1 MLSPGAGGLVGLE
14 LLVCNY
20 VDLKKKNK
28 KKIKALKN

>member
-20 VDLKKKNK
+20 VDLKKKIK
-28 KKIKALKN
+28 KK